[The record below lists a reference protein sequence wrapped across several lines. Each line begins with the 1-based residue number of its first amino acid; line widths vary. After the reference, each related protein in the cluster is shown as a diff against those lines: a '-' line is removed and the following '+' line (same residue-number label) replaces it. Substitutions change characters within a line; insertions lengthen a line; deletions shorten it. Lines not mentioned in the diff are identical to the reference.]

1 MLSENQVQR
10 IINSVDIL
18 FDEQLKFTQKLVKIP
33 SVRGQEHTAQDLLF
47 KAMSERGFSM
57 DRWKIDVKDIE
68 HHEGFGP
75 VTVSYENAFNV
86 VGTYR
91 PEQHDSEQHCSEQHC
106 SQHKQGRS
114 LILNGH
120 IDVVPTGPQEMWS
133 RSPWSPD
140 IIDGWMYGRG
150 SADMKAGL
158 VANLFAYDAVRTAGL
173 RPQAPIYFQSVV
185 EEECT
190 GNGALAALL
199 RGYEADAVIIPEPE
213 ENMLVRANVGVLW
226 FKVRMLGKPSHT
238 REMTSGF
245 NAIDAAYAAIQAL
258 RGLEKEW
265 NDEKGQH
272 RYFEDLEHPINF
284 NIGQI
289 NGGDWPSTV
298 PPWCE
303 FDVRAAIYPG
313 MSANQ
318 ARERIEQT
326 LADAVQADP
335 RLGGDMPEITYTGF
349 YAEGYVL
356 EEGSDAEKTLRQCH
370 HTAFNSELQSF
381 TTPGYLDARVFT
393 IYGDMPTLVYGP
405 KSRDIHGFDECV
417 ELESLKLITKT
428 IALFIAQWCG
438 VQEPGQTEESA

>member
-1 MLSENQVQR
+1 MLSENQIQR
-10 IINSVDIL
+10 ITNSVDIL
-18 FDEQLKFTQKLVKIP
+18 FDEQLKFTQKLVKFP
-33 SVRGQEHTAQDLLF
+33 SLRGQEHTAQDLMF

-57 DRWKIDVKDIE
+57 DRWKIDVADIE

-91 PEQHDSEQHCSEQHC
+91 PDSQL
-106 SQHKQGRS
+106 SQADAPEGRS

-120 IDVVPTGPQEMWS
+120 IDVVPTGPLEMWS
-133 RSPWSPD
+133 RSPWQPD

-150 SADMKAGL
+150 AADMKAGL

-226 FKVRMLGKPSHT
+226 FKVRMLGQPSHT

-265 NDEKGQH
+265 NDEKDQH

-313 MSANQ
+313 MSAND

-326 LADAVQADP
+326 LAEAVKTDT
-335 RLGGDMPEITYTGF
+335 RLGGEMPEITYTGF

-370 HTAFNSELQSF
+370 ETAFKSELQSF

-405 KSRDIHGFDECV
+405 VSKDIHGFDERV
-417 ELESLKLITKT
+417 HLESLKLITKT

-438 VQEPGQTEESA
+438 VQESNNTAGND

>member
-1 MLSENQVQR
+1 MLSDDQAQR
-10 IINSVDIL
+10 IIDSVDRL
-18 FDEQLKFTQKLVKIP
+18 FNEQLKFTQQLVSLP
-33 SVRGQEHTAQDLLF
+33 SLRGQEHTAQDLLF
-47 KAMSERGFSM
+47 NVMSERGFSM
-57 DRWKIDVKDIE
+57 DRWKINVEDIE

-75 VTVSYENAFNV
+75 VTTSYENAFNV

-91 PEQHDSEQHCSEQHC
+91 PA
-106 SQHKQGRS
+106 SQRGRS

-120 IDVVPTGPQEMWS
+120 IDVVPAGPLEMWS
-133 RSPWSPD
+133 RSPWEPE

-158 VANLFAYDAVRTAGL
+158 VANLFAYDAVRAAGFL
-173 RPQAPIYFQSVV
+173 PEAPIYFQSVV

-213 ENMLVRANVGVLW
+213 ENMLVRANTGVLW
-226 FKVRMLGKPSHT
+226 FRVRILGKPSHT

-258 RGLEKEW
+258 RGLEEEW
-265 NDEKGQH
+265 NNEKGQH
-272 RYFEDLEHPINF
+272 RYFEDLDHPINF
-284 NIGQI
+284 NVGQI

-303 FDVRAAIYPG
+303 FDIRAAIYPG
-313 MSANQ
+313 MSADE

-326 LADAVQADP
+326 LADAVKSDP
-335 RLGGDMPEITYTGF
+335 RLGGRMPEVTYTGF

-356 EEGSDAEKTLRQCH
+356 EEGSDAEKTLRECH
-370 HTAFNSELQSF
+370 ETAFKSELKTF

-393 IYGDMPTLVYGP
+393 IYGEMPTLVYGP
-405 KSRDIHGFDECV
+405 KSQDIHGFDERV
-417 ELESLKLITKT
+417 HLESLKLVTKT
-428 IALFIAQWCG
+428 IALFIANWCG
-438 VQEPGQTEESA
+438 VQEFSKAENLPV